1 MKNKYNLFLSAAVSI
16 SLTIFIM
23 VAAVAAPVGQQIQS
37 QTYQSL
43 SAEVNWVGIQLPVW
57 VGWVFYF
64 MGLIFGA
71 TLSVHQDT
79 AVDRYIKVP
88 KLKPYYS
95 FGFGIFFTLFGIP
108 LYYEN
113 INIWQLILP
122 AVCSAAIG
130 SQMIY
135 YFISSAK
142 YIRDA
147 IFLRFGI
154 QPPKYEED
162 SKND

>member
-23 VAAVAAPVGQQIQS
+23 VAAVAAPSEPQLPS
-37 QTYQSL
+37 HTYQSL
-43 SAEVNWVGIQLPVW
+43 SVEVNWVGIQLPVW

-79 AVDRYIKVP
+79 AVDRYIKFP

-113 INIWQLILP
+113 ITIWQLILP
-122 AVCSAAIG
+122 AVCSTAIG

-135 YFISSAK
+135 YLISSAK

-147 IFLRFGI
+147 IFLKFGI